1 MTSKM
6 IVAKQVLKRLRE
18 DAASQRMIYNMLAS
32 KKLFPPKLNVN
43 KFAIGSVIEE
53 LFTRQVKSYDMQ
65 CENVSAGSVEIDVVI
80 EGCGYSIKS
89 TQSVSDIILENYR
102 GKQGEMKE
110 SCAPTFWILLEPN
123 QGRIIYFDNETINRC
138 AYAGDI
144 YKQNDSTLSLRAKF
158 LKYMLTV
165 VDSECTVSYDVP
177 DLPQL
182 EPLSLGSILADV
194 VEQRALKG
202 EV

>member
-1 MTSKM
+1 M
-6 IVAKQVLKRLRE
+6 IVAKQVLKRLHE
-18 DAASQRMIYNMLAS
+18 DAASHRMIYNMLAS

-53 LFTRQVKSYDMQ
+53 LFARQVSSYNIQ
-65 CENVSAGSVEIDVVI
+65 CENVSAGSTEIDLVI

-110 SCAPTFWILLEPN
+110 TCAPTFWVLLEPT
-123 QGRIIYFDNETINRC
+123 QSRIIYFDNDTIGRC
-138 AYAGDI
+138 AYAGEI
-144 YKQNDSTLSLRAKF
+144 YKQSDSTLYLRAKF

-165 VDSECTVSYDVP
+165 MDPEHVVSYKVSE
-177 DLPQL
+177 LPPL

-194 VEQRALKG
+194 VEQQALKRR
-202 EV
+202 V